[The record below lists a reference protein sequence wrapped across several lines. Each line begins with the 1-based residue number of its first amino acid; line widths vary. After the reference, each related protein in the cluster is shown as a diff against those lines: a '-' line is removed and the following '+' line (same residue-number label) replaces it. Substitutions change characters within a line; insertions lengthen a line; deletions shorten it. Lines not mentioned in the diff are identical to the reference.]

1 MSRVAKIMGQMDL
14 MKIDLDKQETT
25 EQKNIIRGLMKTLIK
40 RIPEAKRLDDE
51 EVKTQKEVKP
61 QEEEEDVVK
70 RITFEG
76 ENYLKSKKTG
86 VIYNMDEEEVGL
98 WNEATKSIDFGEPD
112 SDEEEV
118 VKKFTFEGK
127 KYLRG
132 KTSGTI
138 YNLDE
143 ERIGVWNENKNR
155 IDYDD
160 AEPDSGDEQYKMYKM
175 DIGKNY
181 SVKFIS
187 IDYYDN
193 NDDEDEIKLL
203 NEIPENLYVSE
214 KTFKMKETTYKYTA
228 TIDDEDTELTGVIA
242 FDDDEDGWVYI
253 EANDFPLMAQF
264 FGRASTKKL
273 RKELLDE
280 EEIVQEKVQEKDF
293 PDTGVVS
300 IPYNRKTGVGLNN
313 SCWKGYE
320 AIGLKKKGKKLVPNC
335 VPRYGGKLKGM
346 TNEVEKRKEL
356 LQYSDPKKALE
367 NAIKYLKKD
376 IVFSLS
382 TKPKKKYMVMN
393 PDTMKWTHFG
403 EIGYEDFLKHQDPIR
418 QKNYLKRTANMKG
431 NWKND
436 KYSANNLAREILWR

>member
-14 MKIDLDKQETT
+14 MKVDLEKMETT
-25 EQKNIIRGLMKTLIK
+25 EQKNRIRGLMKTLIK

-51 EVKTQKEVKP
+51 EAKAKTKAKEE
-61 QEEEEDVVK
+61 EEEEDVVK

-86 VIYNMDEEEVGL
+86 VIYNMNEEEVGL
-98 WNEATKSIDFGEPD
+98 WNEATKTIDFGEPD

-143 ERIGVWNENKNR
+143 ERIGEWNEKKNR
-155 IDYDD
+155 IDFDD
-160 AEPDSGDEQYKMYKM
+160 AEPDSDEEQYKMYKM

-203 NEIPENLYVSE
+203 NDIPENLYVSE
-214 KTFKMKETTYKYTA
+214 TTFERDKTTYKYTA
-228 TIDDEDTELTGVIA
+228 TVDDEDIELTGVIA

-264 FGRASTKKL
+264 FGRAGTAKL
-273 RKELLDE
+273 RKLLLSE

-300 IPYNRKTGVGLNN
+300 IPYNKKMGVG
-313 SCWKGYE
+313 
-320 AIGLKKKGKKLVPNC
+320 
-335 VPRYGGKLKGM
+335 LKGM
-346 TNEVEKRKEL
+346 TTSEAGKRKEVME
-356 LQYSDPKKALE
+356 YSDPKKALE

-418 QKNYLKRTANMKG
+418 KNNYLKRTANMKG